1 MAMTL
6 EEARQAIILRLTTF
20 TGITQDRVQYP
31 NSPNFTVP
39 TTGLWCRVTINYG
52 PSFIAGLGNGL
63 CYRDVGQIAIQCFG
77 RKNTGEK
84 ALTQLADYWR
94 DHLREM
100 AISHLEIPMVHAP
113 RRSEDNDF
121 VQYLVL
127 ADFRVN

>member
-6 EEARQAIILRLTTF
+6 EEARKAITSRLITF
-20 TGITQDRVQYP
+20 TGLAQDRIHLP
-31 NSPNFTVP
+31 NNADFVVP
-39 TTGLWCRVTINYG
+39 EKGLWCRVTINYG
-52 PSFIAGLGNGL
+52 PSFITGLGDGL

-94 DHLREM
+94 DHLREL
-100 AISHLEIPMVHAP
+100 AVSHLEIPLVHAP